1 MKKKEDI
8 IQEAQEEEQF
18 VVADGRKLGSI
29 ADLAYALDDMPN
41 DIFNHH
47 VNEEKNDFSNWVRD
61 IFNENKLAEDIAKKK
76 SQMEIQL
83 SVMKH
88 VLNKFME

>member
-18 VVADGRKLGSI
+18 VVADGRKLSNI
-29 ADLAYALDDMPN
+29 VDLAYALDDMPN